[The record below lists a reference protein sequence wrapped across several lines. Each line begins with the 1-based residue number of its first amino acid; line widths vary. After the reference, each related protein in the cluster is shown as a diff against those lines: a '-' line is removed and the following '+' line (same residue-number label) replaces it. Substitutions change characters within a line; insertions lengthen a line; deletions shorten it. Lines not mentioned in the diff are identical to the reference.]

1 MGNIEKPLTWV
12 LIVVSLGLLFTENY
26 QNLDLKFEY
35 GENGNYGI
43 HIADN
48 GVEIKEVN
56 LSEDMNL
63 NIDSIV
69 DVVLENIDME
79 MGTDSAIKINLRD

>member
-26 QNLDLKFEY
+26 QNLDLKFE
-35 GENGNYGI
+35 NGIYGI
-43 HIADN
+43 SISEN
-48 GVEIKEVN
+48 KVEMKDIN
-56 LSEDMNL
+56 PSEDMNL

-69 DVVLENIDME
+69 DAVLENIDMKI
-79 MGTDSAIKINLRD
+79 GADTVIKIIERE

>member
-26 QNLDLKFEY
+26 QNLDLKFE
-35 GENGNYGI
+35 NGIYGI
-43 HIADN
+43 SISEN
-48 GVEIKEVN
+48 KVEMKDIN
-56 LSEDMNL
+56 PSEDMNL

-69 DVVLENIDME
+69 NAVLENIDMKI
-79 MGTDSAIKINLRD
+79 GADTVIKIIERE

>member
-26 QNLDLKFEY
+26 QNLDLKFEN
-35 GENGNYGI
+35 GISTSENK
-43 HIADN
+43 A
-48 GVEIKEVN
+48 EIKDIN
-56 LSEDMNL
+56 LSQDMNL

-69 DVVLENIDME
+69 SAVIENIDMKI
-79 MGTDSAIKINLRD
+79 GGDTAIKISERK

>member
-26 QNLDLKFEY
+26 QNLDLKFEN
-35 GENGNYGI
+35 GISTSENK
-43 HIADN
+43 A
-48 GVEIKEVN
+48 EIKDIN
-56 LSEDMNL
+56 LSQDKNL

-69 DVVLENIDME
+69 SAVIENIDIKI
-79 MGTDSAIKINLRD
+79 GGDTAIKISERK

>member
-26 QNLDLKFEY
+26 QNLDLKFE
-35 GENGNYGI
+35 NGIYGI
-43 HIADN
+43 SISEN
-48 GVEIKEVN
+48 KVEMNDIN
-56 LSEDMNL
+56 PSEDMNL

-69 DVVLENIDME
+69 DAVLENIDMKI
-79 MGTDSAIKINLRD
+79 GADTVIKIIERE

>member
-26 QNLDLKFEY
+26 QNLDLKFE
-35 GENGNYGI
+35 NGI
-43 HIADN
+43 STSDN
-48 GVEIKEVN
+48 KAEIKDIN
-56 LSEDMNL
+56 LSQDMNL

-69 DVVLENIDME
+69 SAVIENIDMKI
-79 MGTDSAIKINLRD
+79 GGDTAIKISERK

>member
-26 QNLDLKFEY
+26 QNLDLKFEN
-35 GENGNYGI
+35 GISTSENK
-43 HIADN
+43 A
-48 GVEIKEVN
+48 EIKDIN
-56 LSEDMNL
+56 LSQDKNL

-69 DVVLENIDME
+69 SAVIENIDMKI
-79 MGTDSAIKINLRD
+79 GGDTAIKIIERK

>member
-26 QNLDLKFEY
+26 QNLDLKFEN
-35 GENGNYGI
+35 GISTSENK
-43 HIADN
+43 A
-48 GVEIKEVN
+48 EIKDIN
-56 LSEDMNL
+56 LSQDMDL

-69 DVVLENIDME
+69 RAVIENIDMKI
-79 MGTDSAIKINLRD
+79 GGDTAIKIIERK